1 MGKVKVIAVL
11 AVLLLAVIAGWQIG
25 SRELANLELQS
36 DLRDLAAEVGTR
48 IGLDARSTDEEF
60 RSVIIHKAEGH
71 DIQLDPAQVT
81 VVRTGAGWDSSV
93 YLAVDYS
100 VPVNLFV
107 YSFNLHFTPS
117 SAKKAQ

>member
-1 MGKVKVIAVL
+1 MGKAKAILVL
-11 AVLLLAVIAGWQIG
+11 AVLVLVLVAGWQIG

-60 RSVIIHKAEGH
+60 RNAILHKAEGH
-71 DIQLDPAQVT
+71 DIQVEPAQVT
-81 VVRTGAGWDSSV
+81 VIRTGAGWDSSV
-93 YLAVDYS
+93 YLSVDYK
-100 VPVNLFV
+100 VRVNLFV

-117 SAKKAQ
+117 SKK